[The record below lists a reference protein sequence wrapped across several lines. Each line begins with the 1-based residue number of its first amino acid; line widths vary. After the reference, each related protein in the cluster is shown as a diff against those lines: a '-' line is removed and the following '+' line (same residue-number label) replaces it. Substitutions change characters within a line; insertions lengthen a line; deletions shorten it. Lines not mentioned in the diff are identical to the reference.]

1 MKILNTF
8 PVAIKQLEEINSYI
22 INICK
27 NIIKELKNEN
37 SFFCQEH
44 DGVIFKKEFLDLKC
58 RIKVDQFDFHQN
70 GLLFNCELRFIYNF
84 EDESLDIE
92 YYTIENN
99 NLYPDED
106 FEQTFS
112 AYREFDSNQ
121 MLQTVQ
127 EELFGEIVEEISDL
141 VYNATVANW

>member
-1 MKILNTF
+1 MKINLLNT
-8 PVAIKQLEEINSYI
+8 LEG
-22 INICK
+22 
-27 NIIKELKNEN
+27 LKLC
-37 SFFCQEH
+37 S
-44 DGVIFKKEFLDLKC
+44 
-58 RIKVDQFDFHQN
+58 
-70 GLLFNCELRFIYNF
+70 
-84 EDESLDIE
+84 
-92 YYTIENN
+92 
-99 NLYPDED
+99 DED